1 MINFR
6 IIARAFG
13 LLLIVEGLFML
24 LSAGVSF
31 LYHEHTATSFCYS
44 AFISIVTGVLVF
56 TPLRNEERIFGKR
69 EGYIIVTGIWLI
81 FSAFGTLPF
90 LISGSITSFGDAFFE
105 SMSGFTTTGATILT
119 NIESMSHGILF
130 WRSLT
135 QWLGGIGII
144 FISLSVFPVF
154 KSFNIQIAATEFSG
168 QPTDKI
174 HPRIKDAA
182 KRLVAIY
189 FLLTL
194 SEVILLILGGMPFFD
209 AICHSFSTLSTGGFS
224 TRNNGVASF
233 SSPFIM
239 IVMTVFMFLAG
250 TNMTMIYFGL
260 KGNFKKVAGNNE
272 FVFYSIICFIFVVLV
287 SAILYFKSGF
297 SFCKALLDGA
307 FHVISIITTTGFYTQ
322 DHNLW
327 GNIIIII
334 FFILMF
340 TGGTAGST
348 SGGIKIVRLLLITKN
363 NRQELKRI
371 IHPNAF
377 IPVRLDKRII
387 SQSTV
392 YNLLV
397 FITLYFF
404 VMCLGAF
411 VVSFMGYD
419 IITSFSTSASMLGNI
434 GPGIGTFGPFTNY
447 SAMPMVGKW
456 FLAVLMLLGRLE
468 LLTVMIL
475 FSKSFYSH

>member
-6 IIARAFG
+6 IIARAFS

-224 TRNNGVASF
+224 TRNNGIASF

-377 IPVRLDKRII
+377 IPVRLDNRII
-387 SQSTV
+387 SQSTI

>member
-6 IIARAFG
+6 IIARVFS
-13 LLLIVEGLFML
+13 LLLIFEGLFML
-24 LSAGVSF
+24 VSAAVSLYYQEHAASSF
-31 LYHEHTATSFCYS
+31 LFS
-44 AFISIVTGVLVF
+44 AFITIVTGVVVF
-56 TPLRNEERIFGKR
+56 TPLRNEERFYLNK
-69 EGYIIVTGIWLI
+69 EGYIVVTGIWII
-81 FSAFGTLPF
+81 FSIFGTLPF
-90 LISGSITSFGDAFFE
+90 ILSGSINNFGDAFFE

-119 NIESMSHGILF
+119 NIEALPHGMLF

-154 KSFNIQIAATEFSG
+154 KSFNIQLAATEFSG

-182 KRLVAIY
+182 KRLVSIY
-189 FLLTL
+189 LFLTFF
-194 SEVILLILGGMPFFD
+194 EVILLKIGGMPVFD
-209 AICHSFSTLSTGGFS
+209 AVCHSFSTLSTGGFS
-224 TRNNGVASF
+224 TRNHGIADF

-239 IVMTVFMFLAG
+239 IVLTIFMFIAG
-250 TNMTMIYFGL
+250 TNLTLVYFGL
-260 KGNFKKVAGNNE
+260 KGNFKKILGNNE
-272 FVFYSIICFIFVVLV
+272 FIFYTLICFVFVILV
-287 SAILYFKSGF
+287 SVVLYFKSGF
-297 SFCKALLDGA
+297 SSGKALLDGA

-327 GNIIIII
+327 GNIVLII

-340 TGGTAGST
+340 TGGTAGSS

-363 NRQELKRI
+363 NRQELKRL

-387 SQSTV
+387 PQNTI

-404 VMCLGAF
+404 VICFGTF
-411 VVSFMGYD
+411 IISFMGYD
-419 IITSFSTSASMLGNI
+419 LVTSFSTSASMLGNI
-434 GPGIGTFGPFTNY
+434 GPGLGTFGPFTNY
-447 SAMPMVGKW
+447 SAVPMAGKW
-456 FLAVLMLLGRLE
+456 FLSGLMLLGRLE
-468 LLTVMIL
+468 LLTVMVL
-475 FSKSFYSH
+475 FTRSFYRH

>member
-6 IIARAFG
+6 IIARAFS

-224 TRNNGVASF
+224 TRNNGIASF

-397 FITLYFF
+397 FITLYCF

>member
-6 IIARAFG
+6 IIARAFS

-24 LSAGVSF
+24 VAGGVSF
-31 LYHEHTATSFCYS
+31 LYHEHAVTSFCYS
-44 AFISIVTGVLVF
+44 ALIAIVTGVIVF
-56 TPLRNEERIFGKR
+56 TPLRNEEKIFGNK
-69 EGYIIVTGIWLI
+69 EGYIIVTGIWFI
-81 FSAFGTLPF
+81 FSLFGTLPF
-90 LISGSITSFGDAFFE
+90 IISGSISSFGDAFFE

-119 NIESMSHGILF
+119 NIESMPHGILF

-144 FISLSVFPVF
+144 LISLSVIPVF
-154 KSFNIQIAATEFSG
+154 KSFNIQIAAIEFSG
-168 QPTDKI
+168 QQADKI

-182 KRLVAIY
+182 KRLIGIY

-209 AICHSFSTLSTGGFS
+209 SICHSFSTLSTGGFS
-224 TRNNGVASF
+224 TRNNGIAAF
-233 SSPFIM
+233 SSPYIM
-239 IVMTVFMFLAG
+239 TVMTIFMFIAG
-250 TNMTMIYFGL
+250 TNMTLIYFGL
-260 KGNFKKVAGNNE
+260 KGNFKKVIGNDE
-272 FVFYSIICFIFVVLV
+272 FVFYSLICLIFVALV
-287 SAILYFKSGF
+287 SLILYFKAGF
-297 SFCKALLDGA
+297 SFGKALLDGA

-327 GNIIIII
+327 GNIILIV

-340 TGGTAGST
+340 TGGTTGST

-363 NRQELKRI
+363 SRQELKRL
-371 IHPNAF
+371 IHPSAF
-377 IPVRLDKRII
+377 IPVRLDKRVIPQTTI
-387 SQSTV
+387 F
-392 YNLLV
+392 NLLV

-404 VMCLGAF
+404 VMCFGTF
-411 VVSFMGYD
+411 VISFMGYD

-434 GPGIGTFGPFTNY
+434 GPGLGTFGPFTNY
-447 SAMPMVGKW
+447 SAMPMAGKW
-456 FLAVLMLLGRLE
+456 FLSVMMLLGRLE

-475 FSKSFYSH
+475 FSRSFYKR

>member
-6 IIARAFG
+6 IIARAFS

-24 LSAGVSF
+24 VAAGVSI
-31 LYHEHTATSFCYS
+31 LYHEHAVTSFCYS
-44 AFISIVTGVLVF
+44 ALIAIVTGVIVF
-56 TPLRNEERIFGKR
+56 TPLRNEERIFGNR
-69 EGYIIVTGIWLI
+69 EGYIIVTGIWII
-81 FSAFGTLPF
+81 FSLFGTLPF
-90 LISGSITSFGDAFFE
+90 LISGSISSFGDAFFE

-119 NIESMSHGILF
+119 NIESMPHGILF

-144 FISLSVFPVF
+144 LISLSVIPVF
-154 KSFNIQIAATEFSG
+154 KSFNIQIAAIEFSG
-168 QPTDKI
+168 QPSDKI
-174 HPRIKDAA
+174 NPRIKGAA
-182 KRLVAIY
+182 KRLVGIY
-189 FLLTL
+189 FLLTF
-194 SEVILLILGGMPFFD
+194 SEVVLLIIGGMPFFD

-224 TRNNGVASF
+224 TRNNGMAAF
-233 SSPFIM
+233 SSPYLM
-239 IVMTVFMFLAG
+239 IIMTVFMFIAG
-250 TNMTMIYFGL
+250 TNMTLIYFGL
-260 KGNFKKVAGNNE
+260 KGNFRKIIGNNE
-272 FVFYSIICFIFVVLV
+272 FIFYSLICFTFVTLV
-287 SAILYFKSGF
+287 SLILFFKSGF
-297 SFCKALLDGA
+297 SFSKALLDSA
-307 FHVISIITTTGFYTQ
+307 FHVVSIITTTGFYTQ

-327 GNIIIII
+327 GDIVLII

-363 NRQELKRI
+363 NRNELKRL

-377 IPVRLDKRII
+377 IPVSLNKRVIP
-387 SQSTV
+387 QTTV

-404 VMCLGAF
+404 VMCFGTF
-411 VVSFMGYD
+411 VISLMGYN

-434 GPGIGTFGPFTNY
+434 GPGLGTFGPFTNY
-447 SAMPMVGKW
+447 SAMPMAGKW
-456 FLAVLMLLGRLE
+456 FLSVMMLFGRLE

-475 FSKSFYSH
+475 FSRSFYRR